1 MATMMSA
8 PPIVGVPFFERCDCG
23 PSSRTTWP
31 ICFFCSSR
39 MNHGDSTKLISIAV
53 IVGLGTI
60 YASLEPRYRL
70 ADQVPDKQQAVSA
83 SSRLD
88 AKLTG
93 ANPID
98 ILIEFPKG
106 ASLYAPGTLAT
117 IADVHTIVEKQA
129 GVGNVWS
136 VDSLRRW
143 LAEKAGKADLATL
156 KTMLAQSPDL
166 MRLVRSPVLGR
177 DEQAKGMEAVLR
189 KAGASDLTRRLVLL
203 LARKRRLFALGN
215 VIRAFENL
223 IAKHRGEVAAEVTS
237 ARALNAEETAE
248 LKRVLKDK
256 LGREPKLDMHVDPK
270 LLGGLKLKIGSRMID
285 SSLRTKLD
293 GLRAAMKGN

>member
-1 MATMMSA
+1 MTGVQTCAL
-8 PPIVGVPFFERCDCG
+8 PISEERG
-23 PSSRTTWP
+23 
-31 ICFFCSSR
+31 
-39 MNHGDSTKLISIAV
+39 
-53 IVGLGTI
+53 
-60 YASLEPRYRL
+60 
-70 ADQVPDKQQAVSA
+70 
-83 SSRLD
+83 LD
-88 AKLTG
+88 A
-93 ANPID
+93 
-98 ILIEFPKG
+98 
-106 ASLYAPGTLAT
+106 LA
-117 IADVHTIVEKQA
+117 
-129 GVGNVWS
+129 
-136 VDSLRRW
+136 
-143 LAEKAGKADLATL
+143 ADLATL

-189 KAGASDLTRRLVLL
+189 KAVASDLTRRLVLL

-237 ARALNAEETAE
+237 ARALNPEETAE